1 MDSGVY
7 GPTTRVYISSI
18 IFFPIGLRHF
28 GYTACNVY
36 SQPPYTPLTPP
47 IPPLLLL
54 IFKALFLRAM
64 IKLIGKPQGYKTVNK
79 STNDKGFDRVAFYE
93 EYYRNLSPTQFS
105 VKRDSNKI
113 IIEILD
119 SLDGLESLKPDA

>member
-1 MDSGVY
+1 
-7 GPTTRVYISSI
+7 
-18 IFFPIGLRHF
+18 
-28 GYTACNVY
+28 
-36 SQPPYTPLTPP
+36 
-47 IPPLLLL
+47 
-54 IFKALFLRAM
+54 M
-64 IKLIGKPQGYKTVNK
+64 IKLIDILQGYKTVNK